1 MQPPAEDHLPRVL
14 SRIEAYRYGFS
25 DAAIDHRL
33 ATGRWRL
40 ILPHT
45 LLTSDTMTD
54 RDRLAAA
61 IVFAGDGA
69 LLSGSAALL
78 DLGMR
83 SVRAPGR
90 VLVIVPPD
98 RAPRSVGWVQVR
110 PSERPVRRA
119 LLPGL
124 PRVEV
129 ARAVADACIG
139 RRRQDDVRAM
149 VADAVRLNLCTI
161 DELAAELRHCPRRG
175 SAFLREAV
183 DEVGGGAWSAPEARG
198 AKLLRRAGVPEFKQN
213 VTIELPNG
221 GFYVADC
228 LWELLRAILE
238 IDSDAHHTLSGGD
251 GDGTSD
257 RHIDLETLHYSVV
270 HRPPRMIIKEPARF
284 VRGIWAW
291 LAARANEL
299 GYDFP

>member
-1 MQPPAEDHLPRVL
+1 M
-14 SRIEAYRYGFS
+14 
-25 DAAIDHRL
+25 
-33 ATGRWRL
+33 GRWRR

-83 SVRAPGR
+83 SVRPPGR
-90 VLVIVPPD
+90 VLVIVPRD
-98 RAPRSVGWVQVR
+98 RAPRSVGWVQIR
-110 PSERPVRRA
+110 PSARPLRQA

-139 RRRQDDVRAM
+139 KRRQDDVRAM

-183 DEVGGGAWSAPEARG
+183 DEVGGGAWSAPEAHA
-198 AKLLRRAGVPEFKQN
+198 AKLLRRARVPEFKQN
-213 VTIELPNG
+213 ITIELPSG
-221 GFYVADC
+221 GCYVADC
-228 LWELLRAILE
+228 LWEELRAILE
-238 IDSDAHHTLSGGD
+238 IDSDSHHTLAGGD

-257 RHIDLETLHYSVV
+257 RHIDLETLHFSVV
-270 HRPPRMIIKEPARF
+270 HRTPRVIVKQPDKF
-284 VRGIWAW
+284 VRGISAW
-291 LAARANEL
+291 LAARAEEL
-299 GYDFP
+299 GLDFP